1 MAFEQTNGLIAS
13 EHAVTNIPL
22 QLISCCYLRKEEH
35 MQTSEQVACTAD
47 NSRMLQAFIASSKV
61 LHHELEYVGGA
72 NLTIPIIGESER
84 GKELSLAPFTDC
96 RIVPQGRSSAHFAT
110 RCPPAIDS
118 RERVST

>member
-47 NSRMLQAFIASSKV
+47 NSRMLQEFIASSKV

-72 NLTIPIIGESER
+72 NLAVPIIGESER
-84 GKELSLAPFTDC
+84 GKELCACAVHRLSH
-96 RIVPQGRSSAHFAT
+96 RSSGAFVRTFRHPLSAGD
-110 RCPPAIDS
+110 RLS
-118 RERVST
+118 RTS